1 MIHSLLKRSQT
12 KSFVLGNDLKDR
24 GKRRLAAVLY
34 QGTTLVVPL
43 SPLFSTHRAH
53 SSPSGKS
60 QGDAAR
66 SLLNRSVKHL
76 NSYLAFRFSF
86 RLDQRFLQITITTF
100 VLLAAGRISAVAQ
113 ASTNSLK
120 TQPPAAA
127 FSPVEQWKAA
137 VVSGDAAK
145 LRALYSTNPAARVI
159 LTSGEAGADT
169 DVAFWTGLKAKK
181 IKLDIA
187 QSASPQP
194 DLQQVAFEAEV
205 LSAADG
211 KLRTVYVIDGQ
222 LWQKQGD
229 QWRLAATKR
238 SDLSRLQQP
247 LSTDKEIYVPGL
259 NAHVEI
265 ADALKKAKRQHKRVL
280 LVFGANWCYDCHVLD
295 LAFHRPDVAAILSPN
310 FEVVHVDVGQGD
322 KNQDIMKQ
330 YQVPMAKGI
339 PALAV
344 LDSDGKLLYSQT
356 GGEFEKAR
364 ALAPEDVLA
373 FLNKWKPKNNG

>member
-1 MIHSLLKRSQT
+1 MVDRISRIALTACLLWVSSYTSLFAQT
-12 KSFVLGNDLKDR
+12 KSSNPPHTASKPQQ
-24 GKRRLAAVLY
+24 AA
-34 QGTTLVVPL
+34 P
-43 SPLFSTHRAH
+43 
-53 SSPSGKS
+53 
-60 QGDAAR
+60 
-66 SLLNRSVKHL
+66 
-76 NSYLAFRFSF
+76 
-86 RLDQRFLQITITTF
+86 TF
-100 VLLAAGRISAVAQ
+100 A
-113 ASTNSLK
+113 
-120 TQPPAAA
+120 
-127 FSPVEQWKAA
+127 PVEQWKTAI
-137 VVSGDAAK
+137 VSGDAAK

-159 LTSGEAGADT
+159 LASGETSADT
-169 DVAFWTGLKAKK
+169 EVAFWIALKAKK
-181 IKLDIA
+181 IKLEIA
-187 QSASPQP
+187 QSTSPQA

-205 LSAADG
+205 MSAADG
-211 KLRTVYVIDGQ
+211 KLRTIYVINGQ

-229 QWRLAATKR
+229 QWRIAATKR
-238 SDLSRLQQP
+238 SDISRLQQP
-247 LSTDKEIYVPGL
+247 LSTDKEIYIPGL

-265 ADALKKAKRQHKRVL
+265 ADALLTAKQQHKRVL

-295 LAFHRPDVAAILSPN
+295 LAFHRPDVAAVLGPN

-373 FLNKWKPKNNG
+373 FLNKWKPKG